1 MGLACVDELDKMEAD
16 DRSSMH
22 EAMEQ
27 QTISIAKAGIMAT
40 LKSRCALLGAA
51 IPSSE
56 GLTGRADSKADQ
68 HAAGSPFAF

>member
-51 IPSSE
+51 NPKF
-56 GLTGRADSKADQ
+56 GRFLIS
-68 HAAGSPFAF
+68 